1 MKECNSSSEIDNHQ
15 QRTLQPAKLSFNL
28 TREIRTSKDKGK
40 LKPSMST
47 YPALQKI
54 LKGLILTEVE
64 GNNHNHE
71 KSGKS

>member
-15 QRTLQPAKLSFNL
+15 QRTLQLVKLSFNL
-28 TREIRTSKDKGK
+28 TREVRSSKDKDK

-54 LKGLILTEVE
+54 LKGLIFTEME
-64 GNNHNHE
+64 ENNHNHE
-71 KSGKS
+71 RSGKS